1 MNIRVV
7 FMGTPQFATAVLKSL
22 IEENY
27 QVVAVVTQPD
37 KPTGRGQNLT
47 SPPIKILAQSLGIPV
62 LQPQKIKEHV
72 DEILMYSPELIVTCA
87 YGQMLPKALLDA
99 PQFGCINVH
108 ASLLPK
114 YRGGAPIHKAV
125 IEGESKTGISLMKMA
140 VKMDAGPVFAQRE
153 ISIGSDDTTEIIHDR
168 LMECAALCI
177 REDLKKA
184 VTNEAVYVVQDESQV
199 SFAYNISAEDER
211 IDFRQ
216 SGRAIYNQIR
226 GLISWPVGHFIIEG
240 KKCKI
245 HQARFFEGKHD
256 YRHPVFVGFQDEAM
270 VLAVNDGW
278 IHIMQLQIE
287 GKKKVTAAD
296 FYHGIGKSWI
306 GKEIEA

>member
-7 FMGTPQFATAVLKSL
+7 FMGTPEFATAVLKSL
-22 IEENY
+22 IEEKY

-37 KPTGRGQNLT
+37 KPTGRGQVLT
-47 SPPIKILAQSLGIPV
+47 SPPIKMLAQSFGIPV
-62 LQPQKIKEHV
+62 LQPIKVKEQV
-72 DEILMYSPELIVTCA
+72 DDILAFSPDMIVTCA
-87 YGQMLPKALLDA
+87 YGQMLPKVLLDA
-99 PQFGCINVH
+99 PQYGCINVH

-125 IEGESKTGISLMKMA
+125 IEGENKTGISLMKMA

-153 ISIGSDDTTEIIHDR
+153 VIIGSDDTTQIVHDK
-168 LMECAALCI
+168 LMECATLCI
-177 REDLKKA
+177 KEDLKMVITKQA
-184 VTNEAVYVVQDESQV
+184 IYVAQDESRV
-199 SFAYNISAEDER
+199 TFAYNISPQDEK

-226 GLISWPVGHFIIEG
+226 GLISWPVGHFIFEG

-256 YRHPVFVGFQDEAM
+256 YLQPTFVGFKDDSM

-278 IHIMQLQIE
+278 IHILQLQLE
-287 GKKKVTAAD
+287 GKKKVTATD